1 MSAVPRPP
9 SRPDVLLE
17 VPVGLEYLVV
27 SRLVASGVGSVPGFT
42 VDEIDE
48 IKTAVDEGC
57 ALLGSQRE
65 PSEHL
70 TLAFHLLDDDMV
82 VEISGTQGPPIVPD
96 DMVVSILEAMVDDHE
111 IDLASERPAIR
122 FRKRRRSG

>member
-9 SRPDVLLE
+9 SPPDVILE
-17 VPVGLEYLVV
+17 VPVGLEFLVV

-42 VDEIDE
+42 LEEIDE

-57 ALLGSQRE
+57 ALLGSERA
-65 PSEHL
+65 PDDHL
-70 TLAFHLLDDDMV
+70 VLAFYLLDDEMV
-82 VEISGTQGPPIVPD
+82 VEISAPEGPSVMPD
-96 DMVVSILEAMVDDHE
+96 ELVVSILEAMVDDHE
-111 IDLASERPAIR
+111 VDVNSDRPALR

>member
-9 SRPDVLLE
+9 SPPDVILE
-17 VPVGLEYLVV
+17 VPVGLEFLVV

-42 VDEIDE
+42 LEEIDE

-57 ALLGSQRE
+57 ALLGSERA
-65 PSEHL
+65 PDDHL
-70 TLAFHLLDDDMV
+70 VLAFHLLDDEMV
-82 VEISGTQGPPIVPD
+82 VEISGPEGPSVVPD
-96 DMVVSILEAMVDDHE
+96 ELVVSILEAMVDDHE
-111 IDLASERPAIR
+111 IDVNSNRPALR